1 MSTEDKNEDMN
12 DGNRDES
19 LESEDNNED
28 LLGIANDAQSKSD
41 GDSDL
46 EENLAKT
53 ARRNDRLE
61 RSRTESELCSC
72 NFEGQPT
79 LAPNAAPEVVVCGL
93 CGNAITRNRTQ
104 QGKLN
109 RSHVN
114 PNQTEET
121 LLSVFPQSYSGHLPT
136 LPSVSLEDEVC
147 GTSTQAAS
155 LKTVQASVSQLEK
168 IPVIH
173 VCHHSV
179 QYPLPGLTVVLFLF
193 ERTHQ
198 ERKEKLFILYMIP
211 EKERQVY
218 DTIRQSYVDEG
229 TRQGYS
235 TRQISFCVNNGRS
248 QDFHTAFV
256 REQIRISFQ
265 IEDQQQENFVTPVD
279 ARGRDFVVRVAN
291 IKCESNNRVAPG
303 AKSHFRVQYVGD
315 SEDPCQEQ
323 GKITLAIDA
332 ESQCCLYF
340 SIAFWNLTA
349 AAD

>member
-1 MSTEDKNEDMN
+1 M
-12 DGNRDES
+12 
-19 LESEDNNED
+19 ESEDNNED
-28 LLGIANDAQSKSD
+28 LLGIANDAQSNSD

-79 LAPNAAPEVVVCGL
+79 LKPNAAPEVVVCGL

-168 IPVIH
+168 IPVI
-173 VCHHSV
+173 
-179 QYPLPGLTVVLFLF
+179 
-193 ERTHQ
+193 
-198 ERKEKLFILYMIP
+198 RKFDNLDLLCSEM
-211 EKERQVY
+211 V
-218 DTIRQSYVDEG
+218 
-229 TRQGYS
+229 
-235 TRQISFCVNNGRS
+235 CVNS
-248 QDFHTAFV
+248 TA
-256 REQIRISFQ
+256 
-265 IEDQQQENFVTPVD
+265 
-279 ARGRDFVVRVAN
+279 
-291 IKCESNNRVAPG
+291 
-303 AKSHFRVQYVGD
+303 
-315 SEDPCQEQ
+315 
-323 GKITLAIDA
+323 L
-332 ESQCCLYF
+332 L
-340 SIAFWNLTA
+340 
-349 AAD
+349 